1 MAISGVKEI
10 LKIDPRDEE
19 PNEAEVK
26 LSFRADEI
34 DIRKENVQARQIISE
49 LKRTIRKLGITALS
63 APAIGYNKRIF
74 CIDFKDNDVVT
85 FINPI
90 IAHSEGIQLSKE
102 QCTSIPDKKYIRI
115 RNNKIQVIYQTPTGE
130 VKQRQMVG
138 LAAYVFQHEVD
149 HLDGL
154 LLSDIGLE
162 IDDDYE
168 QATDEEKSEI
178 INAYLDCL
186 DIRNKELQKE
196 IEEDPDLKQTND
208 AIKFMTAVATG
219 EVQLERFKK
228 EETAEEEEKADE
240 Q

>member
-10 LKIDPRDEE
+10 LTIGTPGEQPSE
-19 PNEAEVK
+19 SEIK
-26 LSFRADEI
+26 LSQRSNEI
-34 DIRKENVQARQIISE
+34 DIRKDNVLARQIISE
-49 LKRTIRKLGITALS
+49 LKRTIRKLGLTSLS
-63 APAIGYNKRIF
+63 APAIGYDKRIF
-74 CIDFKDNDVVT
+74 CIAFKDDDVVT

-90 IAHSEGIQLSKE
+90 IAHAEGIQLSKE
-102 QCTSIPDKKYIRI
+102 QCTSIPGKKYIRI

-130 VKQRQMVG
+130 IKQRQMVG

-162 IDDDYE
+162 VDDDFE
-168 QATDEEKSEI
+168 QATDAEKQEI
-178 INAYLDCL
+178 ISAYLDCL
-186 DIRNKELQKE
+186 DIRSKELQKE

-208 AIKFMTAVATG
+208 AINFMTAVAKG
-219 EVQLERFKK
+219 EVTFDRQE
-228 EETAEEEEKADE
+228 EETDKK